1 MAHEN
6 DPHARE
12 YAGAIAGMHDTYG
25 FPVAC
30 TLPSVGDRIAYRL
43 KTHTDMESEAG
54 RVVRVNAEGERPLVV
69 VESENAEVAQR
80 VLDARPWPTGQILPF

>member
-6 DPHARE
+6 DPHDRE

-54 RVVRVNAEGERPLVV
+54 RVVRVNNEGERPLVV
-69 VESENAEVAQR
+69 VEPENAEVAQR